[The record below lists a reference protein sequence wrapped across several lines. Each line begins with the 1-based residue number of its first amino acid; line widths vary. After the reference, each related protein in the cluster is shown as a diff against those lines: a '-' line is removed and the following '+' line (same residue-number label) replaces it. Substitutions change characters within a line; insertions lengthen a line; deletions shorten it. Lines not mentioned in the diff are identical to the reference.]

1 MSRRIPLAPVE
12 GWLTLALAFLICLTL
27 ALALDDARWVLG
39 RDTFLDYLPW
49 AAAGGVMSG
58 FIGAK
63 VGWGRWLT
71 YLIGALFAALIVPLF
86 AGSIAFPGGAPLDQ
100 LFTATA
106 ASAVGFWV
114 DVVVLGQTTTS
125 QFIHFVYAIGL
136 FVWGTSMFVSYATFG
151 HRRPLNG
158 VAVVGVVLVGNIALT
173 RNDQLPYLIL
183 FSLASL
189 FLLIRAHAFDERAEW
204 VRRRIG
210 DPASIS
216 SVYLRG
222 GTVFIA
228 VAVVGSYLLTQT
240 AASKPLAG
248 AWGGIGDGLV
258 SISRSFSRF
267 LPSGGSSKSFGVKFG
282 SSSAVQSVW
291 NSDATVAFTVQ
302 RSPTDVGEYYY
313 RAYAY
318 DDIGLNGWSISK
330 DPTVVTGPANV
341 PLFKD
346 RADVA
351 DPVGMHVFTFTISP
365 GDYSEGRILS
375 PMTPVAVSEETRLT
389 LVEGDYYATLE
400 RDGTSGVYTVRS
412 LVPVVGNDAGQLNVS
427 VLRAAGTQYPQA
439 IRDRYLGV
447 AAGALDEPEA
457 RALEAKIVAEADGST
472 PIDLADQLVKE
483 LHSDRYQYKTDISGV
498 DCSGLS
504 TVGCFARYKQGFCQY
519 YAATMAVILRDLG
532 VPTRIVEGF
541 LPGQRD
547 LATGVETIRNL
558 NAHAWVEVYFPS
570 HGWVTFDPTGG
581 GLSQTAPLPSGR
593 PVASGAPRPSGSA
606 SGATQRPERTPRDN
620 EPNDPRAGIGP
631 IDRGSVGP
639 LIAVTILLL
648 LMVGGL
654 AFVAWLRGPRGATSA
669 DGAYGTVLRL
679 ASRFGFGPQPSQTVY
694 EYAGALGDLLPIAR
708 PELETV
714 AQAKVEAVYGRR
726 ILGEER
732 LVSLRVAQRQLR
744 VTLLRLA
751 FRRTERR
758 RRR

>member
-1 MSRRIPLAPVE
+1 MNGRIPLAPAE
-12 GWLTLALAFLICLTL
+12 GWLTLGLAFLICLTM

-39 RDTFLDYLPW
+39 RGTFLDYLPL
-49 AAAGGVMSG
+49 AAAGGVLTG

-71 YLIGALFAALIVPLF
+71 YLVGALFAAIIVPLF
-86 AGSIAFPGGAPLDQ
+86 AGTSAFPGGAPLDQ

-106 ASAVGFWV
+106 ASAVAFWV
-114 DVVVLGQTTTS
+114 DVVILDQATTS
-125 QFIHFVYAIGL
+125 QFVHYVYALGL

-158 VAVVGVVLVGNIALT
+158 IALVGVLLVGNMALT
-173 RNDQLPYLIL
+173 RNDQLLYLIL

-228 VAVVGSYLLTQT
+228 VAVVASFVLTQT

-248 AWGGIGDGLV
+248 AWDGIGDGLI
-258 SISRSFSRF
+258 SMSRSFSRF
-267 LPSGGSSKSFGVKFG
+267 LPTGGSSKSFGVTFG
-282 SSSAVQSVW
+282 SNSPVQSFW

-302 RSPTDVGEYYY
+302 RSPTDLGEYYY

-318 DDIGLNGWSISK
+318 DEIGLNGWSVSK
-330 DPTVVTGPANV
+330 DPTVVTGQADE
-341 PLFKD
+341 PLFED
-346 RADVA
+346 RADIA
-351 DPVGMHVFTFTISP
+351 DPVGTHAFPFTIIP
-365 GDYSEGRILS
+365 GDYSEDRILS
-375 PMTPVAVSEETRLT
+375 PMTPVAVSETTRLT

-400 RDGTSGVYTVRS
+400 RDGATGAYSVQA
-412 LVPVVGNDAGQLNVS
+412 LIPAVGNDEGELNRA
-427 VLRAAGTQYPQA
+427 VLRAAGTDYPQA
-439 IRDRYLGV
+439 ILDRYLGV
-447 AAGALDEPEA
+447 APGALDEPEA
-457 RALEAKIVAEADGST
+457 QALKAKIVTEADGST

-483 LHSDRYQYKTDISGV
+483 LHSDRYQHKLDIRGL

-504 TVGCFARYKQGFCQY
+504 TVECFTRYKQGFCQY
-519 YAATMAVILRDLG
+519 YATTMAVILRDLG
-532 VPTRIVEGF
+532 VPTRIVAGF
-541 LPGQRD
+541 LAGERD
-547 LATGVETIRNL
+547 LATGIETIRNSS
-558 NAHAWVEVYFPS
+558 AHAWVEVYFPGQ
-570 HGWVTFDPTGG
+570 GWVTFDPTGG
-581 GLSQTAPLPSGR
+581 GVSQTVPLPSGR
-593 PVASGAPRPSGSA
+593 PVASGTPRPSGSA
-606 SGATQRPERTPRDN
+606 GATQRPDRTPRDN
-620 EPNDPRAGIGP
+620 EPNDSGAGIGP
-631 IDRGSVGP
+631 IDRGSIGP
-639 LIAVTILLL
+639 LIAVTLLLL

-654 AFVAWLRGPRGATSA
+654 AFVAWQRGPRGATSA
-669 DGAYGTVLRL
+669 DGAYGTVLRI
-679 ASRFGFGPQPSQTVY
+679 ASRLGFGPRPSQTVY
-694 EYAGALGDLLPIAR
+694 EYAGTLGDLLPIAR

-726 ILGEER
+726 VLGEER

-751 FRRTERR
+751 FRRKDRR
-758 RRR
+758 SRR

>member
-1 MSRRIPLAPVE
+1 MNGRIPLAPAE
-12 GWLTLALAFLICLTL
+12 GWLTLGLAFLICLTM

-39 RDTFLDYLPW
+39 RGTFLDYLPL
-49 AAAGGVMSG
+49 AAAGGVLTG

-71 YLIGALFAALIVPLF
+71 YLVGALFAAIIVPLF
-86 AGSIAFPGGAPLDQ
+86 AGTSAFPGGAPLDQ

-106 ASAVGFWV
+106 ASAVAFWV
-114 DVVVLGQTTTS
+114 DVVILDQATTS
-125 QFIHFVYAIGL
+125 QFVHYVYALGL

-158 VAVVGVVLVGNIALT
+158 IALVGVLLVGNMALT
-173 RNDQLPYLIL
+173 RNDQLLYLIL

-228 VAVVGSYLLTQT
+228 VAVVASFVLTQT

-248 AWGGIGDGLV
+248 AWDGIGDGLI
-258 SISRSFSRF
+258 SMSRSFSRF
-267 LPSGGSSKSFGVKFG
+267 LPTGGSSKSFGVTFG
-282 SSSAVQSVW
+282 SNSPVQSFW

-302 RSPTDVGEYYY
+302 RSPTDLGEYYY

-318 DDIGLNGWSISK
+318 DEIGLNGWSVSK
-330 DPTVVTGPANV
+330 DPTVVTGQADE
-341 PLFKD
+341 PLFED

-351 DPVGMHVFTFTISP
+351 DPVGTHAFPFTIIP
-365 GDYSEGRILS
+365 GDYSEDRILS
-375 PMTPVAVSEETRLT
+375 PMTPVAVSETTRLT

-400 RDGTSGVYTVRS
+400 RDGATGAYSVQA
-412 LVPVVGNDAGQLNVS
+412 LIPAVGNDEGELNRA
-427 VLRAAGTQYPQA
+427 VLRAAGTDYPQA
-439 IRDRYLGV
+439 ILDRYLGV
-447 AAGALDEPEA
+447 APGALDEPEA
-457 RALEAKIVAEADGST
+457 QALKAKIVTEADGST

-483 LHSDRYQYKTDISGV
+483 LHSDRYQYKLDISGL

-504 TVGCFARYKQGFCQY
+504 TVECFTRYKQGFCQY
-519 YAATMAVILRDLG
+519 YATTMAVILRDLG
-532 VPTRIVEGF
+532 VPTRIVAGF
-541 LPGQRD
+541 LAGERD
-547 LATGVETIRNL
+547 LATGIETIRNSS
-558 NAHAWVEVYFPS
+558 AHAWVEVYFPGQ
-570 HGWVTFDPTGG
+570 GWVTFDPTGG
-581 GLSQTAPLPSGR
+581 GVSQTVPLPSGR
-593 PVASGAPRPSGSA
+593 PVASGTPRPSGSA
-606 SGATQRPERTPRDN
+606 GATQRPDRTPRDN
-620 EPNDPRAGIGP
+620 EPNDSGAGIGP
-631 IDRGSVGP
+631 IDRGSIGP
-639 LIAVTILLL
+639 LIAVTLLLL

-654 AFVAWLRGPRGATSA
+654 AFVAWQRGPRGATSA
-669 DGAYGTVLRL
+669 DGAYGTVLRI
-679 ASRFGFGPQPSQTVY
+679 ASRFGFGPRPSQTVY
-694 EYAGALGDLLPIAR
+694 EYAGTLGDLLPIAR

-726 ILGEER
+726 VLGEER

-751 FRRTERR
+751 FRRKDRR
-758 RRR
+758 SRR

>member
-1 MSRRIPLAPVE
+1 MNGRIPLAPAE
-12 GWLTLALAFLICLTL
+12 GWLTLGLAFLICLTM

-39 RDTFLDYLPW
+39 RGTFLDYLPL
-49 AAAGGVMSG
+49 AAAGGVLTG

-71 YLIGALFAALIVPLF
+71 YLVGALFAAIIVPLF
-86 AGSIAFPGGAPLDQ
+86 AGTSAFPGGAPLDQ

-106 ASAVGFWV
+106 ASAVAFWV
-114 DVVVLGQTTTS
+114 DVVILDQATTS
-125 QFIHFVYAIGL
+125 QFVHYVYALGL

-158 VAVVGVVLVGNIALT
+158 IALVGVLLVGNMALT
-173 RNDQLPYLIL
+173 RNDQLLYLIL

-228 VAVVGSYLLTQT
+228 VAVVASFVLTQT

-248 AWGGIGDGLV
+248 AWDGIGDGLI
-258 SISRSFSRF
+258 SMSRSFSRF
-267 LPSGGSSKSFGVKFG
+267 LPTGGSSKSFGVTFG
-282 SSSAVQSVW
+282 SNSPVQSFW

-302 RSPTDVGEYYY
+302 RSPTDLGEYYY

-318 DDIGLNGWSISK
+318 DEIGLNGWSVSK
-330 DPTVVTGPANV
+330 DPTVVTGQADE
-341 PLFKD
+341 PLFED
-346 RADVA
+346 RADIA
-351 DPVGMHVFTFTISP
+351 DPVGTHAFPFTIIP
-365 GDYSEGRILS
+365 GDYSEDRILS
-375 PMTPVAVSEETRLT
+375 PMTPVAVSETTRLT

-400 RDGTSGVYTVRS
+400 RDGATGAYSVQA
-412 LVPVVGNDAGQLNVS
+412 LIPAVGNDEGELNRA
-427 VLRAAGTQYPQA
+427 VLRAAGTDYPQA
-439 IRDRYLGV
+439 ILDRYLGV
-447 AAGALDEPEA
+447 APGALDEPEA
-457 RALEAKIVAEADGST
+457 QALMAKIMTEADGST

-483 LHSDRYQYKTDISGV
+483 LHSDRYQHKLDISGL

-504 TVGCFARYKQGFCQY
+504 TVECFTRYKQGFCQY
-519 YAATMAVILRDLG
+519 YATTMAVILRDLG
-532 VPTRIVEGF
+532 VPTRIVAGF
-541 LPGQRD
+541 LAGERD
-547 LATGVETIRNL
+547 LATGIETIRNSS
-558 NAHAWVEVYFPS
+558 AHAWVEVYFPGQ
-570 HGWVTFDPTGG
+570 GWVTFDPTGG
-581 GLSQTAPLPSGR
+581 GVSQTVPLPSGR
-593 PVASGAPRPSGSA
+593 PVASGTPRPSGST
-606 SGATQRPERTPRDN
+606 GATPRPDRTPRDN
-620 EPNDPRAGIGP
+620 EPNDSGAGIGP
-631 IDRGSVGP
+631 IDRGSIGP
-639 LIAVTILLL
+639 LIAVTLLLL

-654 AFVAWLRGPRGATSA
+654 AFVAWQRGPRGATSA
-669 DGAYGTVLRL
+669 DGAYGTVLRI
-679 ASRFGFGPQPSQTVY
+679 ASRLGFGPRPSQTVY
-694 EYAGALGDLLPIAR
+694 EYAGTLGDLLPIAR

-726 ILGEER
+726 VLGEER

-751 FRRTERR
+751 FRRKDRR
-758 RRR
+758 SRR

>member
-1 MSRRIPLAPVE
+1 MNGRIPLAPAE
-12 GWLTLALAFLICLTL
+12 GWLTLGLAFLICLTM

-39 RDTFLDYLPW
+39 RGTFLDYLPL
-49 AAAGGVMSG
+49 AAAGGVLTG

-71 YLIGALFAALIVPLF
+71 YLVGALFAAIIVPLF
-86 AGSIAFPGGAPLDQ
+86 AGTSAFPGGAPLDQ

-106 ASAVGFWV
+106 ASAVAFWV
-114 DVVVLGQTTTS
+114 DVVILDQATTS
-125 QFIHFVYAIGL
+125 QFVHYVYALGL

-158 VAVVGVVLVGNIALT
+158 IALVGVLLVGNMALT
-173 RNDQLPYLIL
+173 RNDQLLYLIL

-228 VAVVGSYLLTQT
+228 AAVVASFVLTQT

-248 AWGGIGDGLV
+248 AWDGIGDGLI
-258 SISRSFSRF
+258 SMSRSFSRF
-267 LPSGGSSKSFGVKFG
+267 LPTGGSSKSFGVTFG
-282 SSSAVQSVW
+282 SNSPVQSAW

-302 RSPTDVGEYYY
+302 RSPTDLGEYYY

-318 DDIGLNGWSISK
+318 DEIGLNGWSVSK
-330 DPTVVTGPANV
+330 DPTVVTGQADE
-341 PLFKD
+341 PLFED
-346 RADVA
+346 RADIA
-351 DPVGMHVFTFTISP
+351 DPVGTHAFPFTIIP
-365 GDYSEGRILS
+365 GDYSEDRILS
-375 PMTPVAVSEETRLT
+375 PMTPVAVSETTRLT

-400 RDGTSGVYTVRS
+400 RDGATGAYSVQA
-412 LVPVVGNDAGQLNVS
+412 LIPAVGNDEGELNRA
-427 VLRAAGTQYPQA
+427 VLRAAGTDYPQA
-439 IRDRYLGV
+439 ILDRYLGV
-447 AAGALDEPEA
+447 APGALDEPEA
-457 RALEAKIVAEADGST
+457 QALMAKIMTEADGST

-483 LHSDRYQYKTDISGV
+483 LHSDRYQHKLDISGL

-504 TVGCFARYKQGFCQY
+504 TVECFTRYKQGFCQY
-519 YAATMAVILRDLG
+519 YATTMAVILRDLG
-532 VPTRIVEGF
+532 VPTRIVAGF
-541 LPGQRD
+541 LAGERD
-547 LATGVETIRNL
+547 LATGIETIRNSS
-558 NAHAWVEVYFPS
+558 AHAWVEVYFPGQ
-570 HGWVTFDPTGG
+570 GWVTFDPTGG
-581 GLSQTAPLPSGR
+581 GVSQTVPLPSGR
-593 PVASGAPRPSGSA
+593 PVASGTPRPSGSA
-606 SGATQRPERTPRDN
+606 GATQRPDRTPRDN
-620 EPNDPRAGIGP
+620 EPNDSGAGIGP
-631 IDRGSVGP
+631 IDRGSIGP
-639 LIAVTILLL
+639 LIAVTLLLL

-654 AFVAWLRGPRGATSA
+654 AFVAWQRGPRGATSA
-669 DGAYGTVLRL
+669 DGAYGTVLRI
-679 ASRFGFGPQPSQTVY
+679 ASRLGFGPRPSQTVY
-694 EYAGALGDLLPIAR
+694 EYAGTLGDLLPIAR

-726 ILGEER
+726 VLGEER

-751 FRRTERR
+751 FRRKDRR
-758 RRR
+758 SRR

>member
-1 MSRRIPLAPVE
+1 MNGRIPLAPAE
-12 GWLTLALAFLICLTL
+12 GWLTLGLAFLICLTM

-39 RDTFLDYLPW
+39 RGTFLDYLPL
-49 AAAGGVMSG
+49 AAAGGVLTG

-71 YLIGALFAALIVPLF
+71 YLVGALFAAIIVPLF
-86 AGSIAFPGGAPLDQ
+86 AGTSAFPGGAPLDQ

-106 ASAVGFWV
+106 ASAVAFWV
-114 DVVVLGQTTTS
+114 DVVILDQATTS
-125 QFIHFVYAIGL
+125 QFVHYVYALGL

-158 VAVVGVVLVGNIALT
+158 IALVGVLLVGNMALT
-173 RNDQLPYLIL
+173 RNDQLLYLIL

-228 VAVVGSYLLTQT
+228 VAVVASFVLTQT

-248 AWGGIGDGLV
+248 AWDGIGDGLI
-258 SISRSFSRF
+258 SMSRSFSRF
-267 LPSGGSSKSFGVKFG
+267 LPTGGSSKSFGVTFG
-282 SSSAVQSVW
+282 SNSPVQSFW

-302 RSPTDVGEYYY
+302 RSPTDLGEYYY

-318 DDIGLNGWSISK
+318 DEIGLNGWSVSK
-330 DPTVVTGPANV
+330 DPTVVTGQADE
-341 PLFKD
+341 PLFED

-351 DPVGMHVFTFTISP
+351 DPVGTHAFPFTIIP
-365 GDYSEGRILS
+365 GDYSEDRILS
-375 PMTPVAVSEETRLT
+375 PMTPVAVSETTRLT

-400 RDGTSGVYTVRS
+400 RDGATGAYSVQA
-412 LVPVVGNDAGQLNVS
+412 LIPAVGNDEGELNRA
-427 VLRAAGTQYPQA
+427 VLRAAGTDYPQA
-439 IRDRYLGV
+439 ILDRYLGV
-447 AAGALDEPEA
+447 APGALDEPEA
-457 RALEAKIVAEADGST
+457 QALMAKIVTEADGST

-483 LHSDRYQYKTDISGV
+483 LHSDRYQYKLDISGL

-504 TVGCFARYKQGFCQY
+504 TVECFTRYKQGFCQY
-519 YAATMAVILRDLG
+519 YATTMAVILRDLG
-532 VPTRIVEGF
+532 VPTRIAAGF
-541 LPGQRD
+541 LAGERD
-547 LATGVETIRNL
+547 LATGIETIRNSS
-558 NAHAWVEVYFPS
+558 AHAWVEVYFPGQ
-570 HGWVTFDPTGG
+570 GWVTFDPTGG
-581 GLSQTAPLPSGR
+581 GVSQTVPLPSGR
-593 PVASGAPRPSGSA
+593 PVASGTPRPSGSA
-606 SGATQRPERTPRDN
+606 GATQRPDRTPRDN
-620 EPNDPRAGIGP
+620 EPNDSGAGIGP

-639 LIAVTILLL
+639 LIAVTLLLL

-654 AFVAWLRGPRGATSA
+654 AFVAWQRGPRGATSA
-669 DGAYGTVLRL
+669 DGAYGTVLRI
-679 ASRFGFGPQPSQTVY
+679 ASRFGFGPRPSQTVY
-694 EYAGALGDLLPIAR
+694 EYAGTLGDLLPIAR

-726 ILGEER
+726 VLGEER

-751 FRRTERR
+751 FRSKERR
-758 RRR
+758 SRR

>member
-1 MSRRIPLAPVE
+1 MNGRIPLAPAE
-12 GWLTLALAFLICLTL
+12 GWLTLGLAFLICLTM

-39 RDTFLDYLPW
+39 RGTFLDYLPL
-49 AAAGGVMSG
+49 AAAGGVLTG

-71 YLIGALFAALIVPLF
+71 YLVGALFAAIIVPLF
-86 AGSIAFPGGAPLDQ
+86 AGTSAFPGGAPLDQ

-106 ASAVGFWV
+106 ASAVAFWV
-114 DVVVLGQTTTS
+114 DVVILDQATTS
-125 QFIHFVYAIGL
+125 QFVHYVYALGL

-158 VAVVGVVLVGNIALT
+158 IALVGVLLVGNMALT
-173 RNDQLPYLIL
+173 RNDQLLYLIL

-228 VAVVGSYLLTQT
+228 AAVVASFVLTQT

-248 AWGGIGDGLV
+248 AWDGIGDGLI
-258 SISRSFSRF
+258 SMSRSFSRF
-267 LPSGGSSKSFGVKFG
+267 LPTGGSSKSFGVTFG
-282 SSSAVQSVW
+282 SNSPVQSAW

-302 RSPTDVGEYYY
+302 RSPTDLGEYYY

-318 DDIGLNGWSISK
+318 DEIGLNGWSVSK
-330 DPTVVTGPANV
+330 DPTVVTGQADE
-341 PLFKD
+341 PLFED

-351 DPVGMHVFTFTISP
+351 DPVGTHAFPFTIIP
-365 GDYSEGRILS
+365 GDYSEDRILS
-375 PMTPVAVSEETRLT
+375 PMTPVAVSETTRLT

-400 RDGTSGVYTVRS
+400 RDGATGAYSVQA
-412 LVPVVGNDAGQLNVS
+412 LIPAVGNDEGELNRA
-427 VLRAAGTQYPQA
+427 VLRAAGTDYPQA
-439 IRDRYLGV
+439 ILDRYLGV
-447 AAGALDEPEA
+447 APGALDEPEA
-457 RALEAKIVAEADGST
+457 QALKAKIVTEADGST

-483 LHSDRYQYKTDISGV
+483 LHSDRYQHKLDISGL

-504 TVGCFARYKQGFCQY
+504 TVECFTRYKQGFCQY
-519 YAATMAVILRDLG
+519 YATTMAVILRDLG
-532 VPTRIVEGF
+532 VPTRIVAGF
-541 LPGQRD
+541 LAGERD
-547 LATGVETIRNL
+547 LATGIETIRNSS
-558 NAHAWVEVYFPS
+558 AHAWVEVYFPGQ
-570 HGWVTFDPTGG
+570 GWVTFDPTGG
-581 GLSQTAPLPSGR
+581 GVSQTVPLPSGR
-593 PVASGAPRPSGSA
+593 PVASGTPRPSGSA
-606 SGATQRPERTPRDN
+606 GATQRPDRTPRDN
-620 EPNDPRAGIGP
+620 EPNDSGAGIGP
-631 IDRGSVGP
+631 IDRGSIGP
-639 LIAVTILLL
+639 LIAVTLLLL

-654 AFVAWLRGPRGATSA
+654 AFVAWQRGPRGATSA
-669 DGAYGTVLRL
+669 DGAYGTVLRI
-679 ASRFGFGPQPSQTVY
+679 ASRFGFGPRPSQTVY
-694 EYAGALGDLLPIAR
+694 EYAGTLGDLLPIAR

-726 ILGEER
+726 VLGEER

-751 FRRTERR
+751 FRSKERR
-758 RRR
+758 SRR

>member
-1 MSRRIPLAPVE
+1 MNRRIPLAPAE
-12 GWLTLALAFLICLTL
+12 GWLTLVIAFLICLTM

-39 RDTFLDYLPW
+39 RGTFLDYLPL
-49 AAAGGVMSG
+49 AAAGGVLTG

-71 YLIGALFAALIVPLF
+71 YLVGALFAAIIVPLF
-86 AGSIAFPGGAPLDQ
+86 AGTSAFPGGAPLDQ

-106 ASAVGFWV
+106 ASAVAFWV
-114 DVVVLGQTTTS
+114 DVVILDQATTS
-125 QFIHFVYAIGL
+125 QFVHYVYALGL

-158 VAVVGVVLVGNIALT
+158 IALVGVLLVGNMALT
-173 RNDQLPYLIL
+173 RNDQLLYLIL

-228 VAVVGSYLLTQT
+228 AAVVASFVLTQT

-248 AWGGIGDGLV
+248 AWDGIGDGLI
-258 SISRSFSRF
+258 SMSRSFSRF
-267 LPSGGSSKSFGVKFG
+267 LPTGGSSKSFGVTFG
-282 SSSAVQSVW
+282 SNSPVQSFW

-302 RSPTDVGEYYY
+302 RSPTDLGEYYY

-318 DDIGLNGWSISK
+318 DEIGLNGWSVSK
-330 DPTVVTGPANV
+330 DPTVVTGQADE
-341 PLFKD
+341 PLFED
-346 RADVA
+346 RADIA
-351 DPVGMHVFTFTISP
+351 DPVGTHAFPFTIIP
-365 GDYSEGRILS
+365 GDYSEDRILS
-375 PMTPVAVSEETRLT
+375 PMTPVAVSETTRLT

-400 RDGTSGVYTVRS
+400 RDGATGAYSVQA
-412 LVPVVGNDAGQLNVS
+412 LIPAVGNDEGELNRA
-427 VLRAAGTQYPQA
+427 VLRAAGTDYPQA
-439 IRDRYLGV
+439 ILDRYLGV
-447 AAGALDEPEA
+447 APGALDEPEA
-457 RALEAKIVAEADGST
+457 QALMAKIMTEADGST

-483 LHSDRYQYKTDISGV
+483 LHSDRYQHKLDIRGL

-504 TVGCFARYKQGFCQY
+504 TVECFTRYKQGFCQY
-519 YAATMAVILRDLG
+519 YATTMAVILRDLG
-532 VPTRIVEGF
+532 VPTRIVAGF
-541 LPGQRD
+541 LAGERD
-547 LATGVETIRNL
+547 LATGIETIRNSS
-558 NAHAWVEVYFPS
+558 AHAWVEVYFPGQ
-570 HGWVTFDPTGG
+570 GWVTFDPTGG
-581 GLSQTAPLPSGR
+581 GVSQTVPLPSGR
-593 PVASGAPRPSGSA
+593 PVASGTPRPSGST
-606 SGATQRPERTPRDN
+606 GATPRPDRTPRDN
-620 EPNDPRAGIGP
+620 EPNDSGAGIGP
-631 IDRGSVGP
+631 IDRGSIGP
-639 LIAVTILLL
+639 LIAVTLLLL

-654 AFVAWLRGPRGATSA
+654 AFVAWQRGPRGATSA
-669 DGAYGTVLRL
+669 DGAYGTVLRI
-679 ASRFGFGPQPSQTVY
+679 ASRLGFGPRPSQTVY
-694 EYAGALGDLLPIAR
+694 EYAGTLGDLLPIAR

-726 ILGEER
+726 VLGEER

-751 FRRTERR
+751 FRRKDRR
-758 RRR
+758 SRR

>member
-1 MSRRIPLAPVE
+1 MNGRIPLAPAE
-12 GWLTLALAFLICLTL
+12 GWLTLGLAFLICLTM

-39 RDTFLDYLPW
+39 RGTFLDYLPL
-49 AAAGGVMSG
+49 AAAGGVLTG

-71 YLIGALFAALIVPLF
+71 YLVGALFAAIIVPLF
-86 AGSIAFPGGAPLDQ
+86 AGTSAFPGGAPLDQ

-106 ASAVGFWV
+106 ASAVAFWV
-114 DVVVLGQTTTS
+114 DVVILDQATTS
-125 QFIHFVYAIGL
+125 QFVHYVYALGL

-158 VAVVGVVLVGNIALT
+158 IALVGVLLVGNMALT
-173 RNDQLPYLIL
+173 RNDQLLYLIL

-228 VAVVGSYLLTQT
+228 VAVVASFVLTQT

-248 AWGGIGDGLV
+248 AWDGIGDGLI
-258 SISRSFSRF
+258 SMSRSFSRF
-267 LPSGGSSKSFGVKFG
+267 LPTGGSSKSFGVTFG
-282 SSSAVQSVW
+282 SNSPVQSAW

-302 RSPTDVGEYYY
+302 RSPTDLGEYYY

-318 DDIGLNGWSISK
+318 DEIGLNGWSVSK
-330 DPTVVTGPANV
+330 DPTVVTGQADE
-341 PLFKD
+341 PLFED

-351 DPVGMHVFTFTISP
+351 DPVGTHAFPFTIIP
-365 GDYSEGRILS
+365 GDYSEDRILS
-375 PMTPVAVSEETRLT
+375 PMTPVAVSETTRLT

-400 RDGTSGVYTVRS
+400 RDGATGAYSVQA
-412 LVPVVGNDAGQLNVS
+412 LIPDVGNDEGELNRA
-427 VLRAAGTQYPQA
+427 VLRAAGTDYPQA
-439 IRDRYLGV
+439 ILDRYLGV
-447 AAGALDEPEA
+447 APGALDEPEA
-457 RALEAKIVAEADGST
+457 QALKAKIVTEADGST

-483 LHSDRYQYKTDISGV
+483 LHSDRYQYKLDISGL

-504 TVGCFARYKQGFCQY
+504 TAECFTRYKQGFCQY
-519 YAATMAVILRDLG
+519 YATTMAVILRDLG
-532 VPTRIVEGF
+532 VPTRIVAGF
-541 LPGQRD
+541 LAGERD
-547 LATGVETIRNL
+547 LATGIETIRNSS
-558 NAHAWVEVYFPS
+558 AHAWVEVYFPGQ
-570 HGWVTFDPTGG
+570 GWVTFDPTGG
-581 GLSQTAPLPSGR
+581 GVSQTVPLPSGR
-593 PVASGAPRPSGSA
+593 PVASGTPRPSGSA
-606 SGATQRPERTPRDN
+606 GATPRPDRTPRDN
-620 EPNDPRAGIGP
+620 EPNDSGAGIGP
-631 IDRGSVGP
+631 IDRGSIGP
-639 LIAVTILLL
+639 LIAVTLLLL

-654 AFVAWLRGPRGATSA
+654 AFVAWQRGPRGATSA
-669 DGAYGTVLRL
+669 DGAYGTVLRI
-679 ASRFGFGPQPSQTVY
+679 ASRFGFGPRPSQTVY
-694 EYAGALGDLLPIAR
+694 EYAGTLGDLLPIAR

-726 ILGEER
+726 VLGEER

-751 FRRTERR
+751 FRSKERR
-758 RRR
+758 SRR

>member
-1 MSRRIPLAPVE
+1 MNGRIPLAPAE
-12 GWLTLALAFLICLTL
+12 GWLTLGLAFLICLTM

-39 RDTFLDYLPW
+39 RGTFLDYLPL
-49 AAAGGVMSG
+49 AAAGGVLTG

-71 YLIGALFAALIVPLF
+71 YLVGALFAAIIVPLF
-86 AGSIAFPGGAPLDQ
+86 AGTSAFPGGAPLDQ

-106 ASAVGFWV
+106 ASAVAFWV
-114 DVVVLGQTTTS
+114 DVVILDQATTS
-125 QFIHFVYAIGL
+125 QFVHYVYALGL

-158 VAVVGVVLVGNIALT
+158 IALVGVLLVGNMALT
-173 RNDQLPYLIL
+173 RNDQLLYLIL

-228 VAVVGSYLLTQT
+228 VAVVASFVLTQT

-248 AWGGIGDGLV
+248 AWDGIGDGLI
-258 SISRSFSRF
+258 SMSRSFSRF
-267 LPSGGSSKSFGVKFG
+267 LPTGGSSKSFGVTFG
-282 SSSAVQSVW
+282 SNSPVQSFW

-302 RSPTDVGEYYY
+302 RSPTDLGEYYY

-318 DDIGLNGWSISK
+318 DEIGLNGWSVSK
-330 DPTVVTGPANV
+330 DPTVVTGQADE
-341 PLFKD
+341 PLFED

-351 DPVGMHVFTFTISP
+351 DPVGTHAFPFTIIP
-365 GDYSEGRILS
+365 GDYSEDRILS
-375 PMTPVAVSEETRLT
+375 PMTPVAVSETTRLT

-400 RDGTSGVYTVRS
+400 RDGATGAYSVQA
-412 LVPVVGNDAGQLNVS
+412 LIPAVGNDEGELNRA
-427 VLRAAGTQYPQA
+427 VLRAAGTDYPQA
-439 IRDRYLGV
+439 ILDRYLGV
-447 AAGALDEPEA
+447 APGALDEPEA
-457 RALEAKIVAEADGST
+457 QALMAKIVTEADGST
-472 PIDLADQLVKE
+472 PIDLADQLVEE
-483 LHSDRYQYKTDISGV
+483 LHSDRYQYKLDISGL

-504 TVGCFARYKQGFCQY
+504 TVECFTRYKQGFCQY
-519 YAATMAVILRDLG
+519 YATTMAVILRDLG
-532 VPTRIVEGF
+532 VPTRIVAGF
-541 LPGQRD
+541 LAGERD
-547 LATGVETIRNL
+547 LATGIETIRNSS
-558 NAHAWVEVYFPS
+558 AHAWVEVYFPGQ
-570 HGWVTFDPTGG
+570 GWVTFDPTGG
-581 GLSQTAPLPSGR
+581 GVSQTVPLPSGR
-593 PVASGAPRPSGSA
+593 PVASGTPRPSGSA
-606 SGATQRPERTPRDN
+606 GATQRPDRTPRDN
-620 EPNDPRAGIGP
+620 EPNDSGAGIGP
-631 IDRGSVGP
+631 IDRGSIGP
-639 LIAVTILLL
+639 LIAVTLLLL

-654 AFVAWLRGPRGATSA
+654 AFVAWQRGPRGATSA
-669 DGAYGTVLRL
+669 DGAYGTVLRI
-679 ASRFGFGPQPSQTVY
+679 ASRLGFGPRPSQTVY
-694 EYAGALGDLLPIAR
+694 EYAGTLGDLLPIAR

-726 ILGEER
+726 VLGEER

-751 FRRTERR
+751 FRRKDRR
-758 RRR
+758 SRR

>member
-1 MSRRIPLAPVE
+1 MNGRIPLAPAE
-12 GWLTLALAFLICLTL
+12 GWLTLGLAFLICLTM

-39 RDTFLDYLPW
+39 RGTFLDYLPL
-49 AAAGGVMSG
+49 AAAGGVLTG

-71 YLIGALFAALIVPLF
+71 YLVGALFAAIIVPLF
-86 AGSIAFPGGAPLDQ
+86 AGTSAFPGGAPLDQ

-106 ASAVGFWV
+106 ASAVAFWV
-114 DVVVLGQTTTS
+114 DVVILDQATTS
-125 QFIHFVYAIGL
+125 QFVHYVYVLGL

-158 VAVVGVVLVGNIALT
+158 IALVGVLLVGNMALT
-173 RNDQLPYLIL
+173 RNDQLLYLIL

-228 VAVVGSYLLTQT
+228 VAVVASFVLTQT

-248 AWGGIGDGLV
+248 AWDGIGDGLI
-258 SISRSFSRF
+258 SMSRSFSRF
-267 LPSGGSSKSFGVKFG
+267 LPTGGSSKSFGVTFG
-282 SSSAVQSVW
+282 SNSPVQSFW

-302 RSPTDVGEYYY
+302 RSPTDLGEYYY

-318 DDIGLNGWSISK
+318 DEIGLNGWSVSK
-330 DPTVVTGPANV
+330 DPTVVTGQADE
-341 PLFKD
+341 PLFED

-351 DPVGMHVFTFTISP
+351 DPVGTHAFPFTIIP
-365 GDYSEGRILS
+365 GDYSEDRILS
-375 PMTPVAVSEETRLT
+375 PMTPVAVSETTRLT

-400 RDGTSGVYTVRS
+400 RDGATGAYSVQA
-412 LVPVVGNDAGQLNVS
+412 LIPAVGNDEGELNRA
-427 VLRAAGTQYPQA
+427 VLRAAGTDYPQA
-439 IRDRYLGV
+439 ILDRYLGV
-447 AAGALDEPEA
+447 APGALDEPEA
-457 RALEAKIVAEADGST
+457 QALKAKIVTEADGST

-483 LHSDRYQYKTDISGV
+483 LHSDRYQHKLDISGL

-504 TVGCFARYKQGFCQY
+504 TVECFTRYKQGFCQY
-519 YAATMAVILRDLG
+519 YATTMAVILRDLG
-532 VPTRIVEGF
+532 VPTRIVAGF
-541 LPGQRD
+541 LAGERD
-547 LATGVETIRNL
+547 LATGIETIRNSS
-558 NAHAWVEVYFPS
+558 AHAWVEVYFPDQ
-570 HGWVTFDPTGG
+570 GWVTFDPTGG
-581 GLSQTAPLPSGR
+581 GVSQTVPLPSGR
-593 PVASGAPRPSGSA
+593 PVASGTPRPSGSA
-606 SGATQRPERTPRDN
+606 GATPRPDRTPRDN
-620 EPNDPRAGIGP
+620 EPNDSGAGIGP
-631 IDRGSVGP
+631 IDRGSIGP
-639 LIAVTILLL
+639 LIAVTLLLL

-654 AFVAWLRGPRGATSA
+654 AFVAWQRGPRGATSA
-669 DGAYGTVLRL
+669 DGAYGTVLRI
-679 ASRFGFGPQPSQTVY
+679 ASRFGFGPRPSQTVY
-694 EYAGALGDLLPIAR
+694 EYAGTLGDLLPIAR

-726 ILGEER
+726 VLGEER

-751 FRRTERR
+751 FRRKDRR
-758 RRR
+758 SRR

>member
-1 MSRRIPLAPVE
+1 MNGRIPLAPAE
-12 GWLTLALAFLICLTL
+12 GWLTLGLAFLICLTM

-39 RDTFLDYLPW
+39 RGTFLDYLPL
-49 AAAGGVMSG
+49 AAAGGVLTG

-71 YLIGALFAALIVPLF
+71 YLVGALFAAIIVPLF
-86 AGSIAFPGGAPLDQ
+86 AGTSAFPGGAPLDQ

-106 ASAVGFWV
+106 ASAVAFWV
-114 DVVVLGQTTTS
+114 DVVILDQATTS
-125 QFIHFVYAIGL
+125 QFVHYVYALGL

-158 VAVVGVVLVGNIALT
+158 IALVGVLLVGNMALT
-173 RNDQLPYLIL
+173 RNDQLLYLIL

-228 VAVVGSYLLTQT
+228 VAVVASFVLTQT

-248 AWGGIGDGLV
+248 AWDGIGDGLI
-258 SISRSFSRF
+258 SMSRSFSRF
-267 LPSGGSSKSFGVKFG
+267 LPTGGSSKSFGVTFG
-282 SSSAVQSVW
+282 SNSPVQSAW

-302 RSPTDVGEYYY
+302 RSPTDLGEYYY

-318 DDIGLNGWSISK
+318 DEIGLNGWSVSK
-330 DPTVVTGPANV
+330 DPTVVTGQADE
-341 PLFKD
+341 PLFED

-351 DPVGMHVFTFTISP
+351 DPVGTHAFPFTIIP
-365 GDYSEGRILS
+365 GDYSEDRILS
-375 PMTPVAVSEETRLT
+375 PMTPVAVSETTRLT

-400 RDGTSGVYTVRS
+400 RDGATGAYSVQA
-412 LVPVVGNDAGQLNVS
+412 LIPAVGNDEGELNRA
-427 VLRAAGTQYPQA
+427 VLRAAGTDYPQA
-439 IRDRYLGV
+439 ILDRYLGV
-447 AAGALDEPEA
+447 APGALDEPEA
-457 RALEAKIVAEADGST
+457 QALMAKIMTEADGST

-483 LHSDRYQYKTDISGV
+483 LHSDRYQYKLDISGL

-504 TVGCFARYKQGFCQY
+504 TVECFTRYKQGFCQY
-519 YAATMAVILRDLG
+519 YATTMAVILRDLG
-532 VPTRIVEGF
+532 VPTRIVAGF
-541 LPGQRD
+541 LAGERD
-547 LATGVETIRNL
+547 LATGIETIRNSS
-558 NAHAWVEVYFPS
+558 AHAWVEVYFPGQ
-570 HGWVTFDPTGG
+570 GWVTFDPTGG
-581 GLSQTAPLPSGR
+581 GVSQTVPLPSGR
-593 PVASGAPRPSGSA
+593 PVASGTPRPSGSA
-606 SGATQRPERTPRDN
+606 GATQRPDRTPRDN
-620 EPNDPRAGIGP
+620 EPNDSGAGIGP
-631 IDRGSVGP
+631 IDRGSIGP
-639 LIAVTILLL
+639 LIAVTLLLL

-654 AFVAWLRGPRGATSA
+654 AFVAWQRGPRGATSA
-669 DGAYGTVLRL
+669 DGAYGTVLRI
-679 ASRFGFGPQPSQTVY
+679 ASRLGFGPRPSQTVY
-694 EYAGALGDLLPIAR
+694 EYAGTLGDLLPIAR

-726 ILGEER
+726 VLGEER

-751 FRRTERR
+751 FRRKDRR
-758 RRR
+758 SRR

>member
-1 MSRRIPLAPVE
+1 MNGRIPLAPAE
-12 GWLTLALAFLICLTL
+12 GWLTLGLAFLICLTM

-39 RDTFLDYLPW
+39 RGTFLDYLPL
-49 AAAGGVMSG
+49 AAAGGVLTG

-71 YLIGALFAALIVPLF
+71 YLVGALFAAIIVPLF
-86 AGSIAFPGGAPLDQ
+86 AGTSAFPGGAPLDQ

-106 ASAVGFWV
+106 ASAVAFWV
-114 DVVVLGQTTTS
+114 DVVILDQATTS
-125 QFIHFVYAIGL
+125 QFVHYVYALGL

-158 VAVVGVVLVGNIALT
+158 IALVGVLLVGNMALT
-173 RNDQLPYLIL
+173 RNDQLLYLIL

-228 VAVVGSYLLTQT
+228 VAVVASFVLTQT

-248 AWGGIGDGLV
+248 AWDGIGDGLI
-258 SISRSFSRF
+258 SMSRSFSRF
-267 LPSGGSSKSFGVKFG
+267 LPTGGSSKSFGVTFG
-282 SSSAVQSVW
+282 SNSPVQSVW

-302 RSPTDVGEYYY
+302 RSPTDLGEYYY

-318 DDIGLNGWSISK
+318 DEIGLNGWSVSK
-330 DPTVVTGPANV
+330 DPTVVTGQADE
-341 PLFKD
+341 PLFED

-351 DPVGMHVFTFTISP
+351 DPVGTHAFPFTIIP
-365 GDYSEGRILS
+365 GDYSEDRILS
-375 PMTPVAVSEETRLT
+375 PMTPVAVSETTRLT

-400 RDGTSGVYTVRS
+400 RDGATGAYSVQA
-412 LVPVVGNDAGQLNVS
+412 LIPAVGNDEGELNRA
-427 VLRAAGTQYPQA
+427 VLRAAGTDYPQA
-439 IRDRYLGV
+439 ILDRYLGV
-447 AAGALDEPEA
+447 APGALDEPEA
-457 RALEAKIVAEADGST
+457 QALKAKIVTEADGST

-483 LHSDRYQYKTDISGV
+483 LHSDRYQYKLDISGL

-504 TVGCFARYKQGFCQY
+504 TVECFTRYKQGFCQY
-519 YAATMAVILRDLG
+519 YATTMAVILRDLG
-532 VPTRIVEGF
+532 VPTRIVAGF
-541 LPGQRD
+541 LAGERD
-547 LATGVETIRNL
+547 LATGIETIRNSS
-558 NAHAWVEVYFPS
+558 AHAWVEVYFPGQ
-570 HGWVTFDPTGG
+570 GWVTFDPTGG
-581 GLSQTAPLPSGR
+581 GVSQTVPLPSGR
-593 PVASGAPRPSGSA
+593 PVASGTPRPSGSA
-606 SGATQRPERTPRDN
+606 GATPRPDRTPRDN
-620 EPNDPRAGIGP
+620 EPNDSGAGIGP

-639 LIAVTILLL
+639 LIAVTLLLL

-654 AFVAWLRGPRGATSA
+654 AFVAWQRGPRGATSA
-669 DGAYGTVLRL
+669 DGAYGTVLRI
-679 ASRFGFGPQPSQTVY
+679 ASRFGFGPRPSQTVY
-694 EYAGALGDLLPIAR
+694 EYAGTLGDLLPIAR

-726 ILGEER
+726 VLGEER

-751 FRRTERR
+751 FRRKDRR
-758 RRR
+758 SRR